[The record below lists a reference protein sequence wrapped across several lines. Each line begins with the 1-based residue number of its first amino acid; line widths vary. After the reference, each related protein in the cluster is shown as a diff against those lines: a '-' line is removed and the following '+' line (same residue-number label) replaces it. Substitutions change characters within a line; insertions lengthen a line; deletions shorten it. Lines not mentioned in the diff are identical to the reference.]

1 MKNNTIRIALV
12 DDHQII
18 LDSLSLLFN
27 MIEGVEVV
35 ATFNDPRQ
43 VVESLKKELPDILIT
58 DFSMPYMNGVQLTLQ
73 LKEAYPDLKI
83 IMLTVADQGEA
94 VQDAYR
100 AGVSGYVMKKADRKE
115 LELAVKMVAGGQMYF
130 NQEVMKSLL
139 TQPSTHHQDLHAEE
153 KLSQLTKRELEIIQL
168 IAQEMSSVEIAEK
181 LFISVGTVETHR
193 HNIMRKLD
201 VKNVIGVIKFAIKYG
216 LV

>member
-73 LKEAYPDLKI
+73 LKEAYPDIKI
-83 IMLTVADQGEA
+83 IMLTVADQGE
-94 VQDAYR
+94 V
-100 AGVSGYVMKKADRKE
+100 V
-115 LELAVKMVAGGQMYF
+115 
-130 NQEVMKSLL
+130 
-139 TQPSTHHQDLHAEE
+139 P
-153 KLSQLTKRELEIIQL
+153 
-168 IAQEMSSVEIAEK
+168 
-181 LFISVGTVETHR
+181 
-193 HNIMRKLD
+193 
-201 VKNVIGVIKFAIKYG
+201 
-216 LV
+216 

>member
-73 LKEAYPDLKI
+73 LKEAYPDIKI

-139 TQPSTHHQDLHAEE
+139 TKPSTHHQDLHAEE

>member
-58 DFSMPYMNGVQLTLQ
+58 DFSMPYMNSVQLTLQ
-73 LKEAYPDLKI
+73 LKEAYPDIKI

>member
-73 LKEAYPDLKI
+73 LKEAYPDIKI

>member
-139 TQPSTHHQDLHAEE
+139 TQPATHHQDLHAEE